1 MTNQSTQ
8 TEPEQAVA
16 VKRSAGAKG
25 PSKKAQLIK
34 LLSRKSG
41 ADAITISEKFGWQP
55 HTTRAA
61 LSGLRK
67 AGFDVTKEN
76 AGSGKQTRYRILAAS
91 ANVTT
96 VETPHG
102 E

>member
-41 ADAITISEKFGWQP
+41 ADAIAISEKFGWQP

-67 AGFDVTKEN
+67 AGFDVAKEN
-76 AGSGKQTRYRILAAS
+76 TGSGKLTRYRIVGAPNAA
-91 ANVTT
+91 AAAEVTD
-96 VETPHG
+96 G
-102 E
+102 Q